1 MPKQNESSISLPFS
15 LWSKNGNKSGF
26 SIEAKVIFN
35 SSTGTIIKKGDFE
48 FYNSTL
54 IKQPKSNNFIIS
66 NRVQSI
72 QNGAIPFFSLFAVLL
87 LIIFRN
93 RFFGSFQKYFLNL
106 RNNYEIDFNFQKIGA
121 IPVFTCTLF
130 VLFSFV
136 DFTLHYLNKSNGDPN
151 LVFQSFKI
159 IFFIFA
165 SPLAISI
172 FLFFLLN
179 LSLKLFPI
187 FFSDLKVL
195 FFLAIITL
203 IYNFS
208 IFGSQFESLV
218 SVPLFL
224 AFSIGIF
231 FGLRSFFL
239 YKIFQK
245 AYRFKFPITVFY
257 ICALNLQTILIIKWV
272 VDQDFFRL
280 L

>member
-1 MPKQNESSISLPFS
+1 MPKEVENSISLPFI

-26 SIEAKVIFN
+26 SSQAKVIF
-35 SSTGTIIKKGDFE
+35 SHGTGPVIQKGEFE
-48 FYNSTL
+48 FYNST
-54 IKQPKSNNFIIS
+54 IKKQPNYDVNLVDNTKSL
-66 NRVQSI
+66 I
-72 QNGAIPFFSLFAVLL
+72 QNGYIPFFSLFAVLI

-106 RNNYEIDFNFQKIGA
+106 KSNYEIDFNFQKIGA
-121 IPVFTCTLF
+121 IPVLIGTLF
-130 VLFSFV
+130 VLFSFIDLTV
-136 DFTLHYLNKSNGDPN
+136 QNLNNSMGNAD
-151 LVFQSFKI
+151 LVFHSFKI
-159 IFFIFA
+159 SFLFFAF
-165 SPLAISI
+165 PLAASLI
-172 FLFFLLN
+172 LFFLLN

-203 IYNFS
+203 IYTFS
-208 IFGSQFESLV
+208 AFGSQFERLV
-218 SVPLFL
+218 SAPIFI

-231 FGLRSFFL
+231 FGLRSFLL

-257 ICALNLQTILIIKWV
+257 ICTLNLQTILVIKWL